1 MIFIII
7 WFPFAYTL
15 QVKFVFQ
22 TKWTFSRL
30 GGYALTQVANLFM
43 NQLMLY
49 LFKHVLGITALNGLV
64 SLVLAAFVTIPIM
77 FVLVRIVVKKKEKAR
92 EN

>member
-1 MIFIII
+1 
-7 WFPFAYTL
+7 
-15 QVKFVFQ
+15 
-22 TKWTFSRL
+22 
-30 GGYALTQVANLFM
+30 
-43 NQLMLY
+43 MLY